1 MNEKEFEKLEQE
13 VEIMLDNEDAELE
26 FEKIQKVF
34 DTYAQHFEE
43 AAEWLR
49 SRSKDS
55 AADECES
62 PDNAEKECDLYETLG
77 VENNEDLED
86 ELEAIAGG
94 RYDEA

>member
-1 MNEKEFEKLEQE
+1 MNEKDFEKLEQE
-13 VEIMLDNEDAELE
+13 VEIMLDNENAELDL
-26 FEKIQKVF
+26 EKIQKVF

-55 AADECES
+55 AEDECES

-77 VENNEDLED
+77 VENNEDFEE

-94 RYDEA
+94 RYDED

>member
-1 MNEKEFEKLEQE
+1 MNEKEFEKLEHE
-13 VEIMLDNEDAELE
+13 VEMMLDNENAELDL
-26 FEKIQKVF
+26 EKIQKVF

-55 AADECES
+55 AEDECES

-77 VENNEDLED
+77 VENNEDFEEELED
-86 ELEAIAGG
+86 IAGG
-94 RYDEA
+94 KYDEE

>member
-1 MNEKEFEKLEQE
+1 MNEKDFEKFEQE
-13 VEIMLDNEDAELE
+13 VEIMLDNENAELDL
-26 FEKIQKVF
+26 EKIQKVF

-55 AADECES
+55 AEDECES

-77 VENNEDLED
+77 VENNEDFEEELED
-86 ELEAIAGG
+86 IAGG
-94 RYDEA
+94 KYDEE